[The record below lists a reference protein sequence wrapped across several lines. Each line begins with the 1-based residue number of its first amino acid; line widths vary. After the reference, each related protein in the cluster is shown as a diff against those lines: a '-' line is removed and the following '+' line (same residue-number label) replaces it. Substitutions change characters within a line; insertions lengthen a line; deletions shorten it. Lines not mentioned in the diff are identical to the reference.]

1 MHEVGRY
8 MPEGSARARGEAV
21 CVCTRLGG
29 VCGLE
34 GVWLVRGMMRCVC
47 AEGEV
52 VCVSTRLGMCSG
64 RNCAYS
70 RGGGECVHKVE

>member
-52 VCVSTRLGMCSG
+52 VCVSTRLVCMSVSVLG
-64 RNCAYS
+64 
-70 RGGGECVHKVE
+70 